1 MGSKKKPPYDAEFRE
16 GAVRIVVETGR
27 PAGEVAEELGINP
40 GTLHSWVSR
49 WRRNGTTSSDRPVLP
64 TTAGGVAVAVGCG
77 RPGGPSWSGCA
88 GRSERRTS
96 GSVSWRWSV
105 MSSSDAWPSG

>member
-49 WRRNGTTSSDRPVLP
+49 WRRNGTTFTRKQRVSLQPEP
-64 TTAGGVAVAVGCG
+64 TALGVGAHGRSGCG
-77 RPGGPSWSGCA
+77 HG
-88 GRSERRTS
+88 
-96 GSVSWRWSV
+96 
-105 MSSSDAWPSG
+105 